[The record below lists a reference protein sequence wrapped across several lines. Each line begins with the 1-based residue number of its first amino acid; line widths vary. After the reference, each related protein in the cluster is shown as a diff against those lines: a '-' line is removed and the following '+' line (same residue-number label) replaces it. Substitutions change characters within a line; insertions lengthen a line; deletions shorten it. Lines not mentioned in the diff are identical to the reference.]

1 MGEEDQKVEALGE
14 HFFFFNDVVGK
25 IKNESLFVGGK
36 SKKLFFFLIY
46 LIYD

>member
-14 HFFFFNDVVGK
+14 HFFFNDVVGK
-25 IKNESLFVGGK
+25 IKNESLFVGGN